1 MKWRYIILSAVILAA
16 IGAVVFSRYS
26 AFEVTAQQPRRWLSG
41 DTLWYEI
48 DSLPFM
54 PSERDMLIDTLLH
67 RWPALYPKAQSMSDS
82 FPQHV
87 PHYAP
92 VRWDY
97 KIPFWDISRQ
107 SVTVWGITFSTGQAS
122 PFTRTLYPAE
132 DYPSANVLSFPVP
145 APK

>member
-1 MKWRYIILSAVILAA
+1 MKWRYLIISVVILTA
-16 IGAVVFSRYS
+16 ICAVVFSRYS
-26 AFEVTAQQPRRWLSG
+26 AIEVTAQQPRRWLSG

-54 PSERDMLIDTLLH
+54 PSARDMFIDTLLH
-67 RWPALYPKAQSMSDS
+67 HRSALTTRPLSLEDS
-82 FPQHV
+82 FPQHA

-92 VRWDY
+92 IRWDY

-107 SVTVWGITFSTGQAS
+107 SVTVWGITFSTGQVS

-132 DYPSANVLSFPVP
+132 DYPSADVLSFPVP